1 MLKHLSQSCWLTD
14 SKTLK
19 QEFHFSFVQALNGH
33 GIDRHL
39 LGLKLQA
46 IEEGMSIPKIFMDT
60 AYGLA
65 THFKLRTGQVC
76 VCLCSRCYLHC
87 CSVGNGNFFCCCCVG
102 FFFFLSSN
110 DSGYMRGN
118 FLPDNLLW
126 SSCEFLAAHAYMD
139 ALSFL
144 KMNLFL
150 FLILGVD
157 SQMCGIFVGFFF
169 FFAPGSAPDCL
180 WFFSGMP

>member
-76 VCLCSRCYLHC
+76 VCLCSRCYLHLLL
-87 CSVGNGNFFCCCCVG
+87 SRKWE
-102 FFFFLSSN
+102 FFLLLLFCQMIVAIWEGIFYQIISCEVPV
-110 DSGYMRGN
+110 N
-118 FLPDNLLW
+118 FLQHTHTW
-126 SSCEFLAAHAYMD
+126 M
-139 ALSFL
+139 
-144 KMNLFL
+144 
-150 FLILGVD
+150 LGV
-157 SQMCGIFVGFFF
+157 SSKWIC
-169 FFAPGSAPDCL
+169 
-180 WFFSGMP
+180 FSSSF